1 MLEAALSAGICS
13 AGADVI
19 SLGVLPTPGVAVL
32 CRHYKAAGAVISAS
46 HNPYHDNGIKFFSQ
60 EGFKL
65 SDSLEER
72 IEQLI
77 DYPDDI
83 PYVEG
88 AMVGSITKI
97 TDAAAIYLKEIIKNQ
112 GHDLSGL
119 KIVVDT
125 ANGAVS
131 GLADKLFSSL
141 GAEVISIHNQ
151 PDGTNINK
159 DCGSTCLD
167 SLIETVLKEKADI
180 GIAFDGDADR
190 VLTVDEKGQIV
201 DGDKFLAI
209 AANHLMEKGRLNNNR
224 IVITIMSNLGLTI
237 SMNRVGINVE
247 QTKVGDRYVLE
258 KMLETGAV
266 LGGEQSGHIIFL
278 EQNTTG
284 DGLNSALYL
293 LGIMKEK
300 NLKLS
305 QLAMVMDSLPQV
317 LINVPVKEKLGWDE
331 DEEIGTAI
339 NNVKVALKDKGRIIV
354 RPSGTENLLRVM
366 AEGDDREELHQLL
379 KEVVSVIRE
388 KRGK

>member
-1 MLEAALSAGICS
+1 
-13 AGADVI
+13 
-19 SLGVLPTPGVAVL
+19 
-32 CRHYKAAGAVISAS
+32 
-46 HNPYHDNGIKFFSQ
+46 
-60 EGFKL
+60 
-65 SDSLEER
+65 
-72 IEQLI
+72 
-77 DYPDDI
+77 
-83 PYVEG
+83 
-88 AMVGSITKI
+88 MVGSITKI

-125 ANGAVS
+125 ANGAAS

-237 SMNRVGINVE
+237 SMNRVGIDVE